1 MQLGQDVPLA
11 SIRSAC
17 FAVTMRGT
25 LAMVLAITPVVAGC
39 GEATRSAAE
48 NARSSQQPP
57 STASSPSAPT
67 GSPEVMVK
75 SPKRAGRELKVA
87 GSAYGPMLFDRSG
100 QAIYLFARERAR
112 TPKCYGACADAWPP
126 VLTTGPPQGSGA
138 IREQLLGTTRRKD
151 GSQQVTYDGHPLYFY
166 AHEGKNEVLCHNVSE
181 FGGLW
186 LVVTPSGEPA
196 A

>member
-1 MQLGQDVPLA
+1 
-11 SIRSAC
+11 
-17 FAVTMRGT
+17 MRGT

-39 GEATRSAAE
+39 GGATRSAPE
-48 NARSSQQPP
+48 DEQSSQSPP
-57 STASSPSAPT
+57 SKASSPSATT
-67 GSPEVMVK
+67 GSPDVIAR
-75 SPKRAGRELKVA
+75 SPKRAGRELKVG

-100 QAIYLFARERAR
+100 QAIYLFAKERASR
-112 TPKCYGACADAWPP
+112 PKCYGGCADAWPP

-151 GSQQVTYDGHPLYFY
+151 GSRQVTYDGHPLYFY

-181 FGGLW
+181 FGRLW